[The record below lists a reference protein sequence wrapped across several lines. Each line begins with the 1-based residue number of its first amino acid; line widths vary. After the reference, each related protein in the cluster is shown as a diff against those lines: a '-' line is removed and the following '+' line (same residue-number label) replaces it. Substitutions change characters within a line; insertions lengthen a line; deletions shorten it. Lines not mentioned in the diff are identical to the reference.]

1 MSKEQPFIPKLVSVE
16 QMRQIEAEANA
27 RGLTYDQMMQNAG
40 EAVAKLVQRLAQEN
54 HQTEGWHTPPTALGL
69 VGSGNNGGDTLV
81 ALTRLAQEGWETIAY
96 LVKERKKGKGTDPL
110 VTHLLESGG
119 KIFLMEQD
127 PHFQHLGEAVQ
138 RANVI
143 LDGLLGTGITL
154 PLRTEISLLLDAV
167 QSFVRLSPR
176 LIVAV
181 DCPSGVDC
189 DSGEVS
195 PSTLHADYTLTLG
208 AVKQGLL
215 KLPAFTYLGRLE
227 VADIGFSEDLPT
239 LAAIRDEV
247 ADLAFALHHLPERP
261 PEAHKGTFGTALI
274 VAGSLNYTGAAL
286 LAGQGA
292 YAVGAGL
299 VTLAVPSP
307 LHAALAGHLPEATWL
322 LLPHEL
328 GVIDASAAE
337 VILENLG
344 RTTAML
350 LGPGFGLEETTREFI
365 ENLLTAPAPVRKPT
379 PRIGFLAA
387 GEPSTPQPTPEAIKL
402 PPLIVDADGLK
413 LLARLPNWWQ
423 RLPGPAVLTPH
434 PGEMSI
440 LCGLPV
446 AEIQASRL
454 ETARRFAAEWGH
466 VIVLKGAFTVIAAP
480 DGRTTTIPIA
490 TSALAHGGSGDLLAG
505 MITGLR
511 AQGLEAYDAAR
522 LGAWLHA
529 QAGLEATR
537 DLAPASVLASDVLT
551 ALRKLLRSLEDQ
563 RQARHS

>member
-239 LAAIRDEV
+239 MAAIRDEV

>member
-54 HQTEGWHTPPTALGL
+54 RQKEGWHTPPTALGL

-239 LAAIRDEV
+239 MAAIRDEV

-344 RTTAML
+344 RTTAIL

-387 GEPSTPQPTPEAIKL
+387 GEPSTPQPTPEAVKL